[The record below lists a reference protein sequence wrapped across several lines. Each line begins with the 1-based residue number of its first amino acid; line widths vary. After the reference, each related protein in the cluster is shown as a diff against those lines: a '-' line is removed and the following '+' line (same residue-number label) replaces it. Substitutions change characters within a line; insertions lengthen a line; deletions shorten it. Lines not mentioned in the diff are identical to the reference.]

1 MPKSTSKLKVLP
13 PFPKLIK
20 FSKIIGPS
28 FIILAFGLGSGELIL
43 WPYLTSNYG
52 LGIVWAALLGLTCQY
67 FINMEIERYAL
78 VRGES
83 VFVGLNRHLP
93 KAAYW
98 FITSTFIGFG
108 LPGIVAAAA
117 KSLSYATGIEDYKW
131 LAIGLLIL
139 FGFIL
144 SAGTSVYRLM
154 EKLTKM
160 VILIAVP
167 ILLLLVVMLVQ
178 GEHIVDFWQGLRGI
192 GKNYSFIPSGISLAT
207 FLAAFAYS
215 GAGGNLNLAQSIYI
229 KEKGYG
235 MGAYSSKI
243 SGLFRKGHIDSSVSL
258 EGQRFAPTAENIN
271 RYKSWWKSINLEHGL
286 VFGLLGFVAMALLMI
301 LSYSTTYGAADNQ
314 EGIAFIKNQ
323 SQHIAL
329 VLSLPF
335 GTLFLVL
342 IGLLL
347 SQTQLGILDSTSRI
361 MAENAALKKI
371 ENTHRPKVHLSKI
384 YFIFLWAQI
393 TFGVILFLLDFKEPK
408 QLIVLGA
415 VINAWAMIVHIALVY
430 YLNHKELA
438 PEFRPAIWRKIV
450 LILIFIIFLGFGIV
464 TLWSNLIHKL

>member
-1 MPKSTSKLKVLP
+1 
-13 PFPKLIK
+13 
-20 FSKIIGPS
+20 
-28 FIILAFGLGSGELIL
+28 
-43 WPYLTSNYG
+43 
-52 LGIVWAALLGLTCQY
+52 
-67 FINMEIERYAL
+67 
-78 VRGES
+78 
-83 VFVGLNRHLP
+83 
-93 KAAYW
+93 
-98 FITSTFIGFG
+98 
-108 LPGIVAAAA
+108 
-117 KSLSYATGIEDYKW
+117 
-131 LAIGLLIL
+131 
-139 FGFIL
+139 
-144 SAGTSVYRLM
+144 
-154 EKLTKM
+154 
-160 VILIAVP
+160 
-167 ILLLLVVMLVQ
+167 
-178 GEHIVDFWQGLRGI
+178 
-192 GKNYSFIPSGISLAT
+192 
-207 FLAAFAYS
+207 
-215 GAGGNLNLAQSIYI
+215 
-229 KEKGYG
+229 
-235 MGAYSSKI
+235 MGVYSSKI

-450 LILIFIIFLGFGIV
+450 LILIFNNIFIV
-464 TLWSNLIHKL
+464 CLFFVPLFDIRFRNSLDSYNSLISFLKISLSSEYSSSV